1 MPLDASPGTQHALLY
16 TTPSHPSKPVRSC
29 LPLPPPPVPSAMASM
44 MAAISLPLVC
54 GCSAGAH
61 TARVRLSLSAGHSTQ
76 LLAMNSV
83 HLPGAAVPGAIRLAA

>member
-1 MPLDASPGTQHALLY
+1 
-16 TTPSHPSKPVRSC
+16 
-29 LPLPPPPVPSAMASM
+29 
-44 MAAISLPLVC
+44 LPLVC